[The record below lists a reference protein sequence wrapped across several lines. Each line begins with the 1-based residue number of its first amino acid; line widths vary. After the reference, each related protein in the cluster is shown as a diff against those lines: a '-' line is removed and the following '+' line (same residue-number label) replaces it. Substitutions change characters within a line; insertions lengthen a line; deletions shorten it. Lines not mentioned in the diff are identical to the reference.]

1 MFFFSTN
8 SVIKGEVS
16 PTTQGINKTKKF
28 AGWQFIGSPCDQ
40 NNGDDHDDQKDDHDG
55 QNDDDDHDDQKDD
68 HDDRNDDDDHDVFD
82 KLPLISPCDV
92 FGQVN

>member
-16 PTTQGINKTKKF
+16 PTTNKTKTF

-40 NNGDDHDDQKDDHDG
+40 NNSDDHDDQ
-55 QNDDDDHDDQKDD
+55 NDNIIILK
-68 HDDRNDDDDHDVFD
+68 
-82 KLPLISPCDV
+82 
-92 FGQVN
+92 